1 MGDISKVVDMLESG
15 MPINISGGSGCTA
28 LMNAAICNKTDV
40 IRCLIEKGANVN
52 QQNCAGFSPLR
63 WTALHWASLKNH
75 TEVIKILLQHGAW
88 TDIKSSTGRTPIDY
102 ARENNHKEAVDLL
115 QQH

>member
-15 MPINISGGSGCTA
+15 IPIDISDVSGCTA

-52 QQNCAGFSPLR
+52 QQDGAGSSPSL
-63 WTALHWASLKNH
+63 WTALHWASIKNH

-88 TDIKSSTGRTPIDY
+88 TDIKCSTYLTPIDY
-102 ARENNHKEAVDLL
+102 ARKNNHKEAVDLL